1 MFSLGRS
8 LLILGFVITA
18 VALAYFVFGNIEFP
32 RGSTVGDWEYRN
44 NNVHLYVPVL
54 GCLVVSAVLTFAFWI
69 ARRR

>member
-1 MFSLGRS
+1 MLAAGRT
-8 LLILGFVITA
+8 LLILGFIITA

-32 RGSTVGDWEYRN
+32 RGNTIGDWEYHN

-54 GCLVVSAVLTFAFWI
+54 GCLVASVVLTFAFWI